1 MFYAARCPETQV
13 TLACML
19 TPADPDDDPFLITSD
34 LEIRSVLRSIQ
45 RSASLVRMYARGNP
59 DQSIMTT
66 ILDLDDE
73 AQSLIVDCS
82 PNDEL
87 NDSLV
92 RAPGVVFDTQ
102 VDHVSI
108 HFTGQNLTRTTHDGL
123 PAISLPYPEAVR
135 RLQRREFYRVD
146 IPMGEPLSCVVPC
159 IEPGK
164 PLRRTEIRVKD
175 LSIGGLA
182 LVDGDSQLPHQ
193 PGMTF
198 KNVVLR
204 LPETG
209 ELTVDLVVLRVHVSE
224 LPNKKEIVEL
234 GCRFEGLSNADE
246 TLIQHYIGRL
256 ERRLN
261 AKRRGF

>member
-1 MFYAARCPETQV
+1 
-13 TLACML
+13 ML
-19 TPADPDDDPFLITSD
+19 NPAKLDDDPFLITSE

-45 RSASLVRMYARGNP
+45 RSGSLVRMYARGNP
-59 DQSIMTT
+59 DLSIMTT
-66 ILDLDDE
+66 ILGLDE
-73 AQSLIVDCS
+73 ATQRLIVDCS

-87 NDSLV
+87 NANLV
-92 RAPGVVFDTQ
+92 HAPAVVFDTQ

-108 HFTGQNLTRTTHDGL
+108 HFTAAGLQYTSHDQL
-123 PAISLPYPEAVR
+123 PALSLPYPKDLR
-135 RLQRREFYRVD
+135 RLQRREYYRVD
-146 IPMGEPLSCVVPC
+146 VPLGEPLSCVVPY

-164 PLRRTEIRVKD
+164 PLRRTEIRIRD
-175 LSIGGLA
+175 LSLGGLA
-182 LVDGDSQLPHQ
+182 LIDGDTQLPQQAGH
-193 PGMTF
+193 TF
-198 KNVVLR
+198 RNVLLR

-209 ELTVDLVVLRVHVSE
+209 EVTVDLVVLRVHTVV

-234 GCRFEGLSNADE
+234 GCRFDGLSNADA